1 MGEKEQNVIFQ
12 KDISE
17 NKQKL
22 MESKRKNIIAEI
34 RGRNKRLSLKTSFQK
49 IERNKLKSER

>member
-34 RGRNKRLSLKTSFQK
+34 RGRNKRLSL
-49 IERNKLKSER
+49 